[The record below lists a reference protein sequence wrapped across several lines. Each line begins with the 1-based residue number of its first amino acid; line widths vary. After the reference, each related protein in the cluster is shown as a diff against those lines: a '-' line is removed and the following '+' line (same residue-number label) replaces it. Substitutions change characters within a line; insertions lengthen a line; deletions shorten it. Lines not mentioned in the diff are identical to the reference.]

1 MGREISAE
9 AVRNLTFKKPAIGK
23 RGYDEEEVD
32 AFLQLIAATLDG
44 GSHLSANDVH
54 NIAFKKPPIGKRGY
68 DEGEVDA
75 FLDSIEDQLTA
86 RERSTGAAA
95 ETSTEATTV
104 FAEASDATNNPSD
117 AAAAADAAWYEA
129 KFGSARSSVTNP
141 DTHASRGLARFLRP
155 GARGR
160 RHE

>member
-1 MGREISAE
+1 MGRAISAE

-23 RGYDEEEVD
+23 RGYDEEEV
-32 AFLQLIAATLDG
+32 
-44 GSHLSANDVH
+44 N
-54 NIAFKKPPIGKRGY
+54 
-68 DEGEVDA
+68 A

-95 ETSTEATTV
+95 ETSTKT
-104 FAEASDATNNPSD
+104 FREASDATNNPSD

-141 DTHASRGLARFLRP
+141 NTHASRGLGRFLRP